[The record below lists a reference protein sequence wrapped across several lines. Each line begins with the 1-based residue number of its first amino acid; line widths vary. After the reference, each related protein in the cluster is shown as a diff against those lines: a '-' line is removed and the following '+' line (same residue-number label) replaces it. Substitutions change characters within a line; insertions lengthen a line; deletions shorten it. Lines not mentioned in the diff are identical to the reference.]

1 MTMKELAWLMPLLF
15 ILHDMEEIV
24 LGMAWKKKEPALKK
38 YTKVKLVPFGTS
50 KDTAGMSFAIYEELL
65 LLCLSAL
72 IGVCTSHYEIW
83 FGFLAGNIL
92 HIITLHMILVPLKY
106 RCYVPGL
113 LSSVLTL
120 FPNIWMYVSAARLL
134 HYRFVQ
140 IVLYSV
146 IGMIIAMANLKL
158 LHRHAHS
165 FSDLIDHVFAH

>member
-24 LGMAWKKKEPALKK
+24 FGMAWKKDEPSMKK
-38 YTKVKLVPFGTS
+38 YTKAKLIPFGTS

-92 HIITLHMILVPLKY
+92 HIIVLHMILVPLKY
-106 RCYVPGL
+106 HCYVPGL

-120 FPNIWMYVSAARLL
+120 LPNIWIYVSAARLL
-134 HYRFVQ
+134 HYSLMQ
-140 IVLYSV
+140 IVLYSA
-146 IGMIIAMANLKL
+146 IGMMIAMANLKL
-158 LHRHAHS
+158 LHKHAHS
-165 FSDLIDHVFAH
+165 FSDIINRTFSH